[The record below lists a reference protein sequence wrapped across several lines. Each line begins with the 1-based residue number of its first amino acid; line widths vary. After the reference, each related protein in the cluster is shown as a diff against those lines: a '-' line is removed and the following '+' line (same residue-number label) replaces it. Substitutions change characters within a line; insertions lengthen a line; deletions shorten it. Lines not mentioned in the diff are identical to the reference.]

1 MLFKI
6 GIPHCKSAVLERGAV
21 YDFVQE
27 CGKLWTL
34 NRLQVSVIA
43 KDAENM
49 ADALGEV
56 SLTLSRDRSKLE
68 VSAGGA
74 VKSYLLQ

>member
-1 MLFKI
+1 
-6 GIPHCKSAVLERGAV
+6 
-21 YDFVQE
+21 
-27 CGKLWTL
+27 
-34 NRLQVSVIA
+34 
-43 KDAENM
+43 M